1 MNDQKSSNQIT
12 VLYFGTYDPEYS
24 RNRVLIDGLRKN
36 GVNVIEC
43 EDDSAGF
50 KKFLKLFLKF
60 RRIKDNYD
68 VIVIGFF
75 SPLIVPFAKL
85 ITRKPVIFDPL
96 VLLYDS
102 NVLDRKVIKPK
113 SLRAF
118 YYWFLDWLTLH
129 LADMV
134 LLDTE
139 EHIKYA
145 SKEYKVRPEKFKRI
159 FIGTRED
166 IYHPIAKTREN
177 NKFLV
182 EFHGIFNTLQGVA
195 FIIKAAKHL
204 ESHDDIKIIII
215 GNGKGQDKLLQL
227 AQSLK
232 IRNIEFIEPVDKKE
246 LAIKI
251 SEADVCL
258 GIFGTSDKARR
269 VIPNKVYECAGM
281 RKPVIT
287 ADTPAIREFFTDDD
301 LMLVKIADAEA
312 IARAVLKLKEDKE
325 LRERLANNAYT
336 KLISCAS
343 TEILGLRFKEIIQ
356 ELIFRL
362 KHE

>member
-1 MNDQKSSNQIT
+1 MNDKKLSNQIT

-24 RNRVLIDGLRKN
+24 RNWVLIDGLRKN

-43 EDDSAGF
+43 RDDSTGF

-60 RRIKDNYD
+60 RRIKDSYD

-85 ITRKPVIFDPL
+85 ITLKPVIFDPL

-102 NVLDRKVIKPK
+102 NVLDRKVVKLK
-113 SLRAF
+113 SFRAF

-129 LADMV
+129 LADAV
-134 LLDTE
+134 LLDTK

-145 SKEYKVRPEKFKRI
+145 SKEYNVRPEKFKRI

-166 IYHPIAKTREN
+166 VYHPIVKTWKTD
-177 NKFLV
+177 KFLV
-182 EFHGIFNTLQGVA
+182 EFHGIFNTLQGVE
-195 FIIKAAKHL
+195 FIIKAAKLL
-204 ESHDDIKIIII
+204 EPYDDIKIIII

-227 AQSLK
+227 AQTLK
-232 IRNIEFIEPVDKKE
+232 IKNIEFIEPVDKKE

-269 VIPNKVYECAGM
+269 VIPNKVYECVGM

-312 IARAVLKLKEDKE
+312 IANAVLKLKQDQE

-336 KLISCAS
+336 KLNSRAS
-343 TEILGLRFKEIIQ
+343 TKILGLEFKEIIQ
-356 ELIFRL
+356 ELIFRT
-362 KHE
+362 KYE